1 MTGKVVE
8 NVISACVFLR
18 EKRFESES
26 AQNIALRLITDER
39 SAEMLKYMDKN
50 PEADDYELT
59 IEAERIQQQFPRP
72 RRNRTKQKQIQ
83 PNLLL
88 LLARS
93 NERAWAR
100 AEVHP

>member
-1 MTGKVVE
+1 MTVGVVE

-50 PEADDYELT
+50 PEADDYEPT
-59 IEAERIQQQFPRP
+59 IKAERIQQQFPRP
-72 RRNRTKQKQIQ
+72 RRNRTK
-83 PNLLL
+83 
-88 LLARS
+88 
-93 NERAWAR
+93 
-100 AEVHP
+100 

>member
-1 MTGKVVE
+1 M
-8 NVISACVFLR
+8 ISACVFLR

-72 RRNRTKQKQIQ
+72 RRKQKQIQ